1 MKEFKVVVPWMEGL
15 HMRPAA
21 RLVKA
26 ANHFRSSIVLKCGEQ
41 ITDLRS
47 IISVVSLCA
56 TMGMTLDVTTSGED
70 EHAAAQAIQQIFSGP
85 GANPADSTSKPGP

>member
-1 MKEFKVVVPWMEGL
+1 MKEFKVVVPWLDGL

-26 ANHFRSSIVLKCGEQ
+26 AQHFRSSIILKCGEQ

-47 IISVVSLCA
+47 IVSVVSLCA
-56 TMGMTLDVTTSGED
+56 TMGTTLDVTTSGED
-70 EHAAAQAIQQIFSGP
+70 EHAAAQAIQQIFCGH
-85 GANPADSTSKPGP
+85 GENPANSMSQPGS